1 MTQSPDRRNE
11 MTSITAGRVSTGTGT
26 RSAFARKLFE
36 WGGIA
41 AGAILIAFGVG
52 AIVMGFQGRAT
63 VADSLAAEKI
73 VGSEDMTP
81 AAITAAMKEAGLTGV
96 SAPSK
101 SVAGHK
107 IDTGGEART
116 FAEYMRIHA
125 LEASGGLT
133 YAEMGRYATADGAP
147 AGTND
152 PAQAVKD
159 ESGQPVSNG
168 ARNIWVTETALT
180 TALNTSYMAEQ
191 LGLFGIVTGIAL
203 LLSGIGFVVLAVG
216 GALRHR
222 QLETA

>member
-1 MTQSPDRRNE
+1 MST
-11 MTSITAGRVSTGTGT
+11 ITAGRLSGV
-26 RSAFARKLFE
+26 RAQSAFARKLFE

-41 AGAILIAFGVG
+41 AGVILIAFGVG
-52 AIVMGFQGRAT
+52 AIVMGFQGRGT
-63 VADSLAAEKI
+63 VTDSLAAEKI

-81 AAITAAMKEAGLTGV
+81 AAIKPAMQEAGLTGIA
-96 SAPSK
+96 APTC
-101 SVAGHK
+101 SVAGQSV
-107 IDTGGEART
+107 DTGDKARC

-125 LEASGGLT
+125 LESTGGLT
-133 YAEMGRYATADGAP
+133 YAEMGRFATADGKP

-152 PAQAVKD
+152 AAAAQKD
-159 ESGQPVSNG
+159 EAGQPVSNG

-191 LGLFGIVTGIAL
+191 LGLFGIVVGVAL

-222 QLETA
+222 QFEEKK